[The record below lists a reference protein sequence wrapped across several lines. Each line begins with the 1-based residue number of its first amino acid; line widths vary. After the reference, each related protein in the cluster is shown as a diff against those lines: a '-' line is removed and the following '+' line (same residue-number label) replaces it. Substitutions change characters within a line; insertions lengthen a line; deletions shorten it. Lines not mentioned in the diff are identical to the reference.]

1 MKVERRNFLLLLGC
15 LMLVLSLTL
24 ALTMQLERSP
34 QMQRNTNG
42 VQTAKDKQIN
52 LQEVMDSAID
62 MMSRGNF
69 SAAEAVLAD
78 AVKQYPGQSD
88 LWMLLGEA
96 YYRQEK
102 FAQAEQTFRHL
113 LRYQPE
119 NAAGYNNLAESLI
132 KLERFQEA
140 QTAINQAIQLAPKNG
155 EILLNAASLYAQ
167 QQDDQLALY
176 YLKQALDCGIQPET
190 VSNYKEL
197 VRLLERPDFM
207 NYYRKKTQERNR
219 RHSK

>member
-155 EILLNAASLYAQ
+155 EILLNAASLMTSASGEGIN
-167 QQDDQLALY
+167 ALKSSTP
-176 YLKQALDCGIQPET
+176 LVKRKRRSATT
-190 VSNYKEL
+190 VIL
-197 VRLLERPDFM
+197 
-207 NYYRKKTQERNR
+207 
-219 RHSK
+219 HSILSKRTLISR